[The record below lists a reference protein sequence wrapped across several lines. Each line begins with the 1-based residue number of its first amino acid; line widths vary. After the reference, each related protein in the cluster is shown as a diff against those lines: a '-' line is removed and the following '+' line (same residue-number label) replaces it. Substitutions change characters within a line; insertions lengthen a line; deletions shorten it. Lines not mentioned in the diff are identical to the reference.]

1 MDQKDAHGN
10 TLLSLTT
17 NLDFIDPDKWQDFY
31 NSVNDILS
39 GKPIEPKHR
48 GLLPFRVWQI
58 FDEMCQ
64 FAAAGDAPKFVCAA
78 GVLTH
83 YVGDACQPLHIS
95 YLHDGDP
102 NRPVEHEFSK
112 GKKAGTT
119 EMRPLGQ
126 GVHSAYEDAMVF
138 AHRAEILEG
147 LKRTLKVRKSE
158 LITNGFE
165 AAQKTIDMMRG
176 VFAQIPPMDMVDT
189 YVGVGKGGKASSD
202 ALWKAYGQNTINVM
216 KQGAH
221 LVAVLWESAWEVGS
235 GETKVRALRA
245 LTQDEA
251 MGIVSDPDFLPSMTV
266 DEIGAS
272 LKKP

>member
-1 MDQKDAHGN
+1 MDQEDANGE

-17 NLDFIDPDKWQDFY
+17 STDFIDPDKWQAFY
-31 NSVNDILS
+31 DSVNDILS
-39 GKPIEPKHR
+39 GEPIAPKHR

-58 FDEMCQ
+58 FDEMCG
-64 FAAAGDAPKFVCAA
+64 FAAEGEAEKFVCAA
-78 GVLTH
+78 GVLCH

-102 NRPVEHEFSK
+102 NRAFEYQFTK

-126 GVHSAYEDAMVF
+126 GVHSAYEDRMVF
-138 AHRAEILEG
+138 DHRKEILSG
-147 LKRTLKVRKSE
+147 LKRTPKVKKSE

-176 VFAQIPPMDMVDT
+176 VFEQLPPLDMVQT
-189 YVGVGKGGKASSD
+189 YIDVGKGGKASSD
-202 ALWKAYGQNTINVM
+202 ALWKAYGQDTINVM

-221 LVAVLWESAWEVGS
+221 LLAVLWESAWEAGK
-235 GETKVRALRA
+235 GETKVRSLPA
-245 LTQDEA
+245 LTQEEA
-251 MGIVSDPDFLPSMTV
+251 MGIVTDPDFLPSMTV
-266 DEIGAS
+266 DKIGPS